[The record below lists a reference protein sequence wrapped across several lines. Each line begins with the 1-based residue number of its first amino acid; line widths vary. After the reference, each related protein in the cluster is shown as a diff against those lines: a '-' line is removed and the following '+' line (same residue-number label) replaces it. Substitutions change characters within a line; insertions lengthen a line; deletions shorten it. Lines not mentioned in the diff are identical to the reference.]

1 MVVWLFTLP
10 KQMLLGGNGLK
21 LIVDL
26 NVTISGSL
34 WIQNRAIVLS
44 AWIEDMS
51 FFESEIVQEEAKK
64 LFTDYQN
71 LMQLGSDYG
80 KFDREGKVMFIDTM
94 ENLMERYKVF
104 MKRFELSEDFQ
115 AKMTVEQLKTQLSQ
129 FGITPDQMFDQ
140 MNKTLVRMKSELDK

>member
-1 MVVWLFTLP
+1 M
-10 KQMLLGGNGLK
+10 N
-21 LIVDL
+21 
-26 NVTISGSL
+26 
-34 WIQNRAIVLS
+34 
-44 AWIEDMS
+44 

-71 LMQLGSDYG
+71 LMKLGSDYG
-80 KFDREGKVMFIDTM
+80 KFDREGKVMFIGNM

-140 MNKTLVRMKSELDK
+140 MNRTLERMKSELDK

>member
-1 MVVWLFTLP
+1 
-10 KQMLLGGNGLK
+10 
-21 LIVDL
+21 
-26 NVTISGSL
+26 
-34 WIQNRAIVLS
+34 
-44 AWIEDMS
+44 MS

-129 FGITPDQMFDQ
+129 FGITPNQMFDQ

>member
-1 MVVWLFTLP
+1 
-10 KQMLLGGNGLK
+10 MLLGGNALK

-44 AWIEDMS
+44 AWVKDMS